1 MIRVRAL
8 LIVLALLACTGCN
21 RNRQNMLPHQVAGF
35 WVTDAPHYEGRFL
48 ELSEAFV
55 IVGADP
61 DNFPS
66 VQRIDKVMTD
76 PTQKE
81 LALTIFSTDLDGT
94 HYKLALQFSQAN
106 GGEIRFPHQREVWK
120 RYSEKQGQS
129 LSSR

>member
-1 MIRVRAL
+1 MVKVRAL
-8 LIVLALLACTGCN
+8 VIVVALLCCTGCN
-21 RNRQNMLPHQVAGF
+21 KNRQNMLPRQVAGF
-35 WVTDAPHYEGRFL
+35 WVTDAPLYEGRFL

-76 PTQKE
+76 PMQKD
-81 LALTIFSTDLDGT
+81 LALTIFSTDLDGN

-120 RYSEKQGQS
+120 RYSDKRSQ
-129 LSSR
+129 

>member
-1 MIRVRAL
+1 MIRVRVLAIVVAL
-8 LIVLALLACTGCN
+8 LSGTACN
-21 RNRQNMLPHQVAGF
+21 KNRQSMLPHQVAGF
-35 WVTDAPHYEGRFL
+35 WVTDAPAYEGRFL

-55 IVGADP
+55 IVGSDP

-76 PTQKE
+76 PMQQD
-81 LALTIFSTDLDGT
+81 LALTIFSSDLDGG

-120 RYSEKQGQS
+120 RYSDKPAQ
-129 LSSR
+129 

>member
-1 MIRVRAL
+1 MIRLRAL
-8 LIVLALLACTGCN
+8 VIAVALLSCTGCS

-35 WVTDAPHYEGRFL
+35 WVTDAPLYEGRFL

-76 PTQKE
+76 PMQKD
-81 LALTIFSTDLDGT
+81 LALTIFSTDLDGA

-120 RYSEKQGQS
+120 RYSDKVVQ
-129 LSSR
+129 